1 MGFDMDIEILKE
13 NYHKTLS
20 KVDFDNFNFIE
31 DKYSG
36 VFLPYHFEAYEEANP
51 KIMIVGRE
59 TAGWNTN
66 NNKNTLKRI
75 IDKNANNSLNDII
88 EESLSRYS
96 WHLKNSPDGKIK
108 TKHSSKFK
116 HYYNKVSKELK
127 LSPKSM
133 IYANL
138 FAWDYDKKSPLERPD
153 EELQKIADI
162 SLELLATQIKFFNP
176 DYIIF
181 ATGYSRIDRL
191 IKKLFEIH
199 FDGHETIRVNPKKIW
214 EFSAANTKCFRI
226 AHPRAQHGHAVF
238 RKEVIEIIKKN
249 SNIGGHA

>member
-1 MGFDMDIEILKE
+1 MNIEILKE
-13 NYHKTLS
+13 SYHKTLS
-20 KVDFDNFNFIE
+20 KVNSEDFEFIE

-36 VFLPYHFEAYEEANP
+36 VFLPYYFEEYEEANP

-59 TAGWNTN
+59 TSGWNTN

-96 WHLKNSPDGKIK
+96 WHLRNSPDGKIK
-108 TKHSSKFK
+108 TKHSSKFQ
-116 HYYNKVSKELK
+116 HYYNKVSKELNI
-127 LSPKSM
+127 SPKSM

-138 FAWDYDKKSPLERPD
+138 FAWDYNKKSPLERSD
-153 EELQKIADI
+153 VELQKITDI
-162 SLELLATQIKFFNP
+162 SLELLATQIKFFKPN
-176 DYIIF
+176 YIIF
-181 ATGYSRIDRL
+181 ATGYSRVDPL

-214 EFSAANTKCFRI
+214 EFKAANTKCFRI
-226 AHPRAQHGHAVF
+226 AHPRAQHGHAAY
-238 RKEVIEIIKKN
+238 RKEVIEIIKKS
-249 SNIGGHA
+249 SNFGGHA